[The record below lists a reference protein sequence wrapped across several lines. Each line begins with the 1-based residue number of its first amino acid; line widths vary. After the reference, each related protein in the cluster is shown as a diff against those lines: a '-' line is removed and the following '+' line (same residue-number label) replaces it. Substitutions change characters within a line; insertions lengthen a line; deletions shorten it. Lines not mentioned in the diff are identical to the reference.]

1 HAGHLPFWLA
11 PVQVV
16 VATITEEA
24 NIHAGDLIK
33 TLEDHDIRVL
43 PDLRNEKIS
52 YKIREHSLAKIP
64 VMLVIGKKEKENGTV
79 SIREYGNPAR
89 PTMQDEEVVKVLA
102 TASRDRLLRV
112 FDA

>member
-24 NIHAGDLIK
+24 NDYAKDLIRN
-33 TLEDHDIRVL
+33 LDAHDIRVL
-43 PDLRNEKIS
+43 SDLRNEKIS

-64 VMLVIGKKEKENGTV
+64 VMLVIGKKEKENRTV

-89 PTMQDEEVVKVLA
+89 PTLKGEEVVKVLA
-102 TASRDRLLRV
+102 TASRDRLLRAFV
-112 FDA
+112 G